1 MEVEGEIVI
10 ESDIELNFDSDCDN
24 ELIEFEVERELER
37 I

>member
-10 ESDIELNFDSDCDN
+10 ESDIELDFDSDN